1 MGVLIDTD
9 IWVDVERGALAPA
22 DIAAVTGAEP
32 VFLSPVTIAELKFG
46 AEPAPR
52 IPIPGSGG
60 WRPSTAARP
69 AVAEADLA
77 PPSVRL

>member
-22 DIAAVTGAEP
+22 DIAAVT
-32 VFLSPVTIAELKFG
+32 G